1 MTEKKRLDGRKHNE
15 TREIKAEV
23 DIIKN
28 ADGSA
33 MFAFGDTIALAAVY
47 GPRVL
52 HPQHMQNPQKGIL
65 RCNYNMLSF
74 SVSERI
80 RPGLSRRGQEISKV
94 IEWAFSPVIDLEQFP
109 NTVVDLYIEILQ
121 ANASTRCAAINA
133 ASMALAQAG
142 LPMKEMVSSISLG
155 KINGEI
161 VADLT
166 KDEEDVENATDFPI
180 AMTSRSKKISLMQLD
195 GEVGKQDIK
204 KAIELAKETLSKVY
218 AEQEKALKKTSEG
231 KNE

>member
-1 MTEKKRLDGRKHNE
+1 MTNSKRIDGRKANE

-23 DIIKN
+23 GVIKN

-33 MFAFGDTIALAAVY
+33 KFSFGDTIAIAAVY

-74 SVSERI
+74 SVTERI
-80 RPGLSRRGQEISKV
+80 RPGLNRRSQEISKV
-94 IEWAFSPVIDLEQFP
+94 IEWAFSELIDLEQFP

-142 LPMKEMVSSISLG
+142 LPMKEMVSSISIG

-166 KDEEDVENATDFPI
+166 KEEEDVKNATDFPI
-180 AMTSRSKKISLMQLD
+180 AMTSKSKKISLMQLD
-195 GEVGKQDIK
+195 GEMEKEDIK
-204 KAIELAKETLSKVY
+204 KGISLAKETLEKINNI
-218 AEQEKALKKTSEG
+218 QEKALKKIGE